1 MTEVQ
6 RRSKKNYRKKIE
18 VVHIELYPTDQD
30 IIDRL
35 GERIQAGEP
44 KTTYIKRLIREDIKS
59 KAGK

>member
-6 RRSKKNYRKKIE
+6 RKANNKYRKKIK

-35 GERIQAGEP
+35 RERIQAGEP
-44 KTTYIKRLIREDIKS
+44 KTTYIKRLIRDDIKS